1 FVKFGTKVSFWGTK
15 MHFSPNILQLSLPN
29 KKWTDFSVLIDK
41 FYKINIWIS
50 LNYLN
55 KTISS
60 GLTGCIEVIYAQ
72 SPNQP
77 S

>member
-1 FVKFGTKVSFWGTK
+1 
-15 MHFSPNILQLSLPN
+15 MHFLPNIYYSYHLIKNGQI
-29 KKWTDFSVLIDK
+29 FSALIDE
-41 FYKINIWIS
+41 FYKINIPIIF